1 MMISPDT
8 VRISKFGSWVTSAGH
23 ADWYTVETNSP
34 EYKGDYADKS
44 SFLVY
49 RVSFYSYLV

>member
-8 VRISKFGSWVTSAGH
+8 VRVLKFGSWATSAGH